1 MISIKNTAAL
11 LINYTYVNEP
21 ITNWSYGFL
30 HTTSH
35 FCCSLFTNFHFVTIF
50 SNLIFII
57 YGLQEL
63 CAYVVRFMN
72 KFLKIVSQN
81 DIFMDFSKLVSNE
94 KLYNQFFFNKEVI
107 KLLRNIDGQFLYSV
121 TSQCMMSE
129 FWFHLFLQTLR
140 YRFQDSSSD

>member
-35 FCCSLFTNFHFVTIF
+35 FCCSLFTNFHFVTII

-94 KLYNQFFFNKEVI
+94 KLYN
-107 KLLRNIDGQFLYSV
+107 
-121 TSQCMMSE
+121 
-129 FWFHLFLQTLR
+129 
-140 YRFQDSSSD
+140 